1 MNTDDRTFVQN
12 KINEQKTALPGALQP
27 EAVTELVRNQTQA
40 KPRRNKTVAWIVSA
54 AAVLLIAV
62 GLTAALHFG
71 ALNRAPSADRN
82 AADRL
87 NAELPMQQG
96 ETPVQAAD
104 YGELGRL
111 IKSNIALMNSGG
123 SYAYNGWR
131 GIYMK
136 EFANA
141 VQDDIMAV
149 PEAAP
154 QSETDMAAMP
164 SQAGDAAE
172 DGDYS
177 KTNTRTEGVDEADI
191 FRTDGKY
198 LYVLNNS
205 NGGGYRSYYGWMGI
219 ATERISNPQSFIVAD
234 PNGGNLKKTGE
245 YKLTLA
251 DEGDKKLTRERYFD
265 GFFLYG
271 DLVVLTGT
279 EMRFTEGELKY
290 YEENGGG
297 YWDVQG
303 DFEMEYLAAVLILD
317 CSDPTDIKPVK
328 ELYFD
333 GTLADTRIVEN
344 RLITVSS
351 YYPDRTVFNA
361 EDYKTFV
368 PRAGEDGCY
377 IPPENITVAGEN
389 DNNYAVISVTDLS
402 DPAFATQAQAVLG
415 AGAQVYCTKNTVYCY
430 GMQYVPKDGDDYDWN
445 YDEFLTVS
453 KADISGLAPKVTATQ
468 RFKDISLMDQ
478 YALDEYNGYLR
489 MAVRSWASAENRWT
503 DVRNYILVLDGDL
516 NAVGRS
522 ESFGADE
529 EIRSVRFMG
538 DKVYV
543 VTFLNT
549 DPLFAFDLSDP
560 AHPVRTGEVKLPGY
574 SAYMHPAGEGYM
586 LGVGYDGTEE
596 GVNGDAKLSLFN
608 VSDPENPVEAERY
621 ILKNGSFETDPKAFI
636 VLGDGRFVVLFY
648 RWDYET
654 DVCTCGAVIVTAE
667 NGKLQVASEIL
678 LPECTSDHKAVTVG
692 GTLYFVAT
700 QYEIDNSDGYNHGW
714 KDWHRG
720 LFACDMATG
729 KLLSTLE
736 F

>member
-27 EAVTELVRNQTQA
+27 EAVTELVRNKTQA
-40 KPRRNKTVAWIVSA
+40 KPRRSRTVQWIVSA
-54 AAVLLIAV
+54 AAVLLLAV

-96 ETPVQAAD
+96 EKPVQAAD
-104 YGELGRL
+104 YTALGKL
-111 IKSNIALMNSGG
+111 IKNNMKALSSYSGYDMMNS
-123 SYAYNGWR
+123 SV
-131 GIYMK
+131 K
-136 EFANA
+136 A
-141 VQDDIMAV
+141 VYDA
-149 PEAAP
+149 EAAEAPTMP
-154 QSETDMAAMP
+154 QAEAPASETN
-164 SQAGDAAE
+164 AAE
-172 DGDYS
+172 SDHS

-205 NGGGYRSYYGWMGI
+205 NGGGYRSYYGWMGL
-219 ATERISNPQSFIVAD
+219 ATERISNPQTFIVAD
-234 PNGGNLKKTGE
+234 PNGGSLKKTGE
-245 YKLTLA
+245 YKLSLA

-303 DFEMEYLAAVLILD
+303 DFDMEYLAAVLILD
-317 CSDPTDIKPVK
+317 CSDPADIKPVK

-333 GTLADTRIVEN
+333 GSLADTRIVDN

-361 EDYKTFV
+361 KDYTTFV
-368 PRAGEDGCY
+368 PRAGDDGCY

-415 AGAQVYCTKNTVYCY
+415 AGAQVYCTKTTVYCY
-430 GMQYVPKDGDDYDWN
+430 GMQYVPKDGDDYAYWD

-468 RFKDISLMDQ
+468 RYKDISLLNQ
-478 YALDEYNGYLR
+478 YALDEFNGYLR

-522 ESFGADE
+522 ESFGANE

-538 DKVYV
+538 NKVYV

-608 VSDPENPVEAERY
+608 VSDPENPVEADRY

-636 VLGDGRFVVLFY
+636 DLGDGRFVVLFY

-667 NGKLQVASEIL
+667 NGKLQVAGEIL

-700 QYEIDNSDGYNHGW
+700 RYEIDNSDGYYHGW